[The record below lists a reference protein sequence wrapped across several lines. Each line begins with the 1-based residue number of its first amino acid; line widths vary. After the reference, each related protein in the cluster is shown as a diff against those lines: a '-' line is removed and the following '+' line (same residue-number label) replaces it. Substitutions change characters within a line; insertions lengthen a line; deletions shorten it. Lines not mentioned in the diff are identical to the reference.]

1 MLKCKNL
8 YADCRRGRREKRHHF
23 YPPQEGK
30 GNISVTI
37 EEFAEIVD
45 AEIKKNIYSLT

>member
-1 MLKCKNL
+1 MLIVGEEEEKN
-8 YADCRRGRREKRHHF
+8 GHHF
-23 YPPQEGK
+23 YPSPQEGK

-45 AEIKKNIYSLT
+45 AEIKRH

>member
-1 MLKCKNL
+1 MLIVGEEEEKTAL
-8 YADCRRGRREKRHHF
+8 FIRRHG
-23 YPPQEGK
+23 QEGK

-45 AEIKKNIYSLT
+45 ADQKRH